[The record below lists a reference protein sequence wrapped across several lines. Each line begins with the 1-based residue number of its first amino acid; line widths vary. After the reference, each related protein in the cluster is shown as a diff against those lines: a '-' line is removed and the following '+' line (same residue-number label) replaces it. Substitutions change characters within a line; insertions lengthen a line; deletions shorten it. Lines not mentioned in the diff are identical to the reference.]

1 MINYTEQ
8 EVDYFT
14 KVANSDVGYE
24 LVRILEKIEAH
35 YADIRN
41 LNGVPAEV
49 RIDALKLLREALLDK
64 LLVLSGKLEKPDND
78 EFR

>member
-1 MINYTEQ
+1 MDFI
-8 EVDYFT
+8 
-14 KVANSDVGYE
+14 
-24 LVRILEKIEAH
+24 EKIAKTETGTDLVNYLKEVEIK

-49 RIDALKLLREALLDK
+49 RIDALNIFREALLDK
-64 LLVLSGKLEKPDND
+64 LLVLRGELEPPEGN